1 MNSLT
6 TTDLNSKAL
15 LVKKKNSVLDKQLM
29 EKYFLEREE
38 MLREYPSEWACDIR
52 NNGKMIAFYDKT

>member
-1 MNSLT
+1 
-6 TTDLNSKAL
+6 
-15 LVKKKNSVLDKQLM
+15 M